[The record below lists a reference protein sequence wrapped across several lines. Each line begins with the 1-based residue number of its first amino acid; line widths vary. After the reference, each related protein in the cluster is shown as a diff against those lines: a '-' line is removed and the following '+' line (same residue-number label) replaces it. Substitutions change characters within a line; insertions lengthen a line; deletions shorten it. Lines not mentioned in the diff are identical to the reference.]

1 MASRR
6 EGSGDATWEVRPFLD
21 GLQRGRKEDVLAV
34 RDIVLSAHPA
44 ITERIK
50 WERAQL
56 LHR

>member
-1 MASRR
+1 
-6 EGSGDATWEVRPFLD
+6 VRPFLD